1 MDLSNSSTSSS
12 SRSRNNDNESC
23 HISQPI
29 SIVEIG
35 VLQRQV
41 PGMIG
46 ESFTRWLLTFIN
58 IHPYYITAPC
68 GLRGCKNRPALF
80 PGRVS

>member
-1 MDLSNSSTSSS
+1 MDLSNSSTSS

-35 VLQRQV
+35 VLQKQV

-46 ESFTRWLLTFIN
+46 ENFARWLLTFIN
-58 IHPYYITAPC
+58 IHPYYITTCILATSMGAP
-68 GLRGCKNRPALF
+68 GL
-80 PGRVS
+80 